1 MKVGIRPGKAR
12 GEWIAP
18 PSKSFAHRALI
29 CAALSNGT
37 SRIEG
42 IEPSEDILATLD
54 CISALG
60 ADVKLDGK
68 TATVTGG
75 AKEQGHLFP
84 CRESGSTLRFFL
96 PLALLRDTPV
106 TLTGSRRLLQRPQD
120 VYRKLCASQGLYF
133 AQDAEKIEVKGRL
146 RAGNFPVRGDLSS
159 QFLSGL
165 LFALPL
171 LDRESVIQIL
181 PPFVSAPYVEITRQV
196 QKTFGILS
204 DHSEPLTIRIPGGQ
218 TYSAADYVVEGD
230 CSNAAFAE
238 ALNLLGGTVTVR
250 GLNPESCQGDKIYK
264 PYFEKLKSGK
274 PTLDVENCPDLAPIL
289 MALGAAL
296 GGVELTGTA
305 RLALK
310 ESDRGNAMAEE
321 LAKFGIQTVLQEDR
335 IIVEAG
341 GLHQPSAPLNG
352 HNDHRIVMACATLL
366 TLTGGE
372 IEGAEAVSKSYPR
385 YFADLQQAG
394 IEVNTNETDN

>member
-1 MKVGIRPGKAR
+1 MKVRIKPGKAN
-12 GEWIAP
+12 GVWIAP

-29 CAALSNGT
+29 CAALANGT

-54 CISALG
+54 CIEALG
-60 ADVKLDGK
+60 AEVKIEGK

-75 AKEQGHLFP
+75 AKELGDLFP

-96 PLALLRDTPV
+96 PLALLRETTC
-106 TLTGSRRLLQRPQD
+106 TLTGSRRLLERPED
-120 VYRKLCASQGLYF
+120 IYRDLCAKQGLYF
-133 AQDAEKIEVKGRL
+133 AQDEQKIEVKGCL

-171 LDRESVIQIL
+171 LASSSVIQIL
-181 PPFVSAPYVEITRQV
+181 SPFVSAPYVEMTEQV
-196 QKTFGILS
+196 QKHFGIVS
-204 DHSEPLTIRIPGGQ
+204 DHADPLAIKIPGGQ
-218 TYSAADYVVEGD
+218 TYQAADYEVEGD
-230 CSNAAFAE
+230 YSNAAFAD
-238 ALNLLGGTVTVR
+238 ALGLLGGAVTVQ
-250 GLNPESCQGDKIYK
+250 GLNPKSCQGDRIYK
-264 PYFEKLKSGK
+264 TYFEELKSGS

-289 MALGAAL
+289 MALGGAL
-296 GGVELTGTA
+296 HGVELTGTA
-305 RLALK
+305 RLAVK
-310 ESDRGNAMAEE
+310 ESDRGRAMAEE
-321 LAKFGIQTVLQEDR
+321 LAKFGIETELQANR
-335 IIVEAG
+335 ICVKAG
-341 GLHQPSAPLNG
+341 KLHAPTESLNS

-385 YFADLQQAG
+385 YFADLKQAG
-394 IEVNTNETDN
+394 IEVKTDETDD

>member
-1 MKVGIRPGKAR
+1 MKVGIKPGKAR

-37 SRIEG
+37 SRITG
-42 IEPSEDILATLD
+42 IEQSEDISATLD
-54 CISALG
+54 CVSALG
-60 ADVKLDGK
+60 ADVKIDDR

-75 AKEQGHLFP
+75 VKAPGDLFP

-96 PLALLRDTPV
+96 PLALLRETPCI
-106 TLTGSRRLLQRPQD
+106 LTGSRRLLQRPQD
-120 VYRKLCASQGLYF
+120 VYRELCASQGLCF
-133 AQDAEKIEVKGRL
+133 AQRDEKIEVKGRL

-181 PPFVSAPYVEITRQV
+181 PPFVSAPYLEMTREV
-196 QKTFGILS
+196 QSRFGIKTERP
-204 DHSEPLTIRIPGGQ
+204 EPLRLNIPGGQ
-218 TYSAADYVVEGD
+218 TYSATDYTVEGD
-230 CSNAAFAE
+230 SSNAAFAD
-238 ALNLLGGTVTVR
+238 ALNLLGGAVTVR
-250 GLNPESCQGDKIYK
+250 GLNPESCQGDRIYK
-264 PYFEKLKSGK
+264 LYFEKLKSGK
-274 PTLDVENCPDLAPIL
+274 PTLDVESCPDLAPIL

-296 GGVELTGTA
+296 HGVELTGTA

-310 ESDRGNAMAEE
+310 ESDRGRAMAEE

-341 GLHQPSAPLNG
+341 DLRAPSAPLNG

-372 IEGAEAVSKSYPR
+372 IEGAEAVNKSYPR

-394 IEVNTNETDN
+394 IEVNTDETDN